1 MAQQNVIAREHYTRV
16 ALETTYGVT
25 PSGSYPE
32 ALTEIVPQHDA
43 LHIDELAVEMLEVN
57 DARARRNDAIQPV
70 QGLEMASKVSAT
82 FYAKAVPSS
91 NVLTASGTVGSL
103 SQCIPFLHTFGAEHA
118 AIGTTV
124 ASGTWT
130 STVFDVTSAATLKK
144 GTLICVT
151 VSGVPEWTKITNISS
166 ATVTVS
172 PPLSAAPATGAVVRN
187 LRTYAP
193 AESHTSSMTFQ
204 FAFSGS
210 STAQYTVNGVAC
222 NVKIA
227 TTLGQL
233 VTYALDGTG
242 AKFTGPTD
250 QSITASV
257 VTDDMRAPFVFKG
270 ASVLLASTVARGT
283 TLPCD
288 IVEVELPNQWQQV
301 RDPGGIETVNSV
313 VNVAGRP
320 RAATA
325 KFRFRFDSD
334 VPAAFISETGYT
346 MWFVIPQGTGTS
358 QQFFIVEMGNCKI
371 VGRPKETK
379 IGDLL
384 YLDIELG
391 ALMDD
396 QVTLASETG
405 TDRDFILAPYRVA
418 FG

>member
-16 ALETTYGVT
+16 AIETTYGVT

-32 ALTEIVPQHDA
+32 SLTEIVPQHDA
-43 LHIDELAVEMLEVN
+43 LHIDNLAVEMLEVN

-70 QGLEMASKVSAT
+70 QGLEMQSKVEAT

-91 NVLTASGTVGSL
+91 NVLTAAGSVGSL

-124 ASGTWT
+124 ATGSS
-130 STVFDVTSAATLKK
+130 STVFDVASAATLKK
-144 GTLICVT
+144 GTMIAVT
-151 VSGVPEWTKITNISS
+151 ISGTPEWTKITNISTD
-166 ATVTVS
+166 TVTVF
-172 PPLSAAPATGAVVRN
+172 PPLSGTPANGAVVRN

-210 STAQYTVNGVAC
+210 SAAQYTVNGVAC
-222 NVKIA
+222 NVKISSA
-227 TTLGQL
+227 FGQL

-257 VTDDMRAPFVFKG
+257 VTDDMRAPFVMKG
-270 ASVLLASTVARGT
+270 ATVLLAATAARASSFV
-283 TLPCD
+283 CES
-288 IVEVELPNQWQQV
+288 VEVDLPNQWQQV

-325 KFRFRFDSD
+325 KLRLRFDSD
-334 VPAAFISETGYT
+334 VPAAFIAETGYT
-346 MWFVIPQGTGTS
+346 LWIVVPQGTGTS
-358 QQFFIVEMGNCKI
+358 QQFFVVEMGNCKI
-371 VGRPKETK
+371 VGRPKESK
-379 IGDLL
+379 VGELL

>member
-16 ALETTYGVT
+16 ALETTFGVT

-43 LHIDELAVEMLEVN
+43 LHIDNLAVEMLEVN

-70 QGLEMASKVSAT
+70 QGLEMQSKVEAT
-82 FYAKAVPSS
+82 FYVKAVPSS

-103 SQCIPFLHTFGAEHA
+103 SQCIPFRHVFGAEHMDV
-118 AIGTTV
+118 GTTV
-124 ASGTWT
+124 ATGTS
-130 STVFDVTSAATLKK
+130 STVFDATSAATLKK
-144 GTLICVT
+144 GTMIAVT
-151 VSGVPEWTKITNISS
+151 ISGVPEWTKITNISS
-166 ATVTVS
+166 NTVTVF
-172 PPLSAAPATGAVVRN
+172 PPLSGTPANGAVVRN

-227 TTLGQL
+227 GTFGQL
-233 VTYALDGTG
+233 MTYALDGTG
-242 AKFTGPTD
+242 ARFTGPTD

-257 VTDDMRAPFVFKG
+257 VTDDMRAPFVMKG
-270 ASVLLASTVARGT
+270 ASVLLASTASRAT
-283 TLPCD
+283 TFVCES
-288 IVEVELPNQWQQV
+288 VEVELPNQWQQV

-325 KFRFRFDSD
+325 KLRLRFDSD
-334 VPAAFISETGYT
+334 VPAAFIAETGYT
-346 MWFVIPQGTGTS
+346 LWIVVPQGSGTS
-358 QQFFIVEMGNCKI
+358 QQFFVVEMGNCKI
-371 VGRPKETK
+371 VGRPKESK
-379 IGDLL
+379 VGELL

-396 QVTLASETG
+396 QVTLAAETG

>member
-43 LHIDELAVEMLEVN
+43 LHIDNLAVEMLEVN

-70 QGLEMASKVSAT
+70 QGLEMQSKVEAT

-103 SQCIPFLHTFGAEHA
+103 SQCIPFRHAFGAEHMA
-118 AIGTTV
+118 VGTTV
-124 ASGTWT
+124 ATGSS
-130 STVFDVTSAATLKK
+130 STVFDVASAATLKK
-144 GTLICVT
+144 GTMIAVT
-151 VSGVPEWTKITNISS
+151 VSGVPEWTKIVNISTD
-166 ATVTVS
+166 TVTVS
-172 PPLSAAPATGAVVRN
+172 PPLSGTPTNGAVVRN

-227 TTLGQL
+227 SAFGQL

-242 AKFTGPTD
+242 ARFTGPTD

-257 VTDDMRAPFVFKG
+257 VTDDMRAPFVMKG
-270 ASVLLASTVARGT
+270 ATVLLASTVARGT
-283 TLPCD
+283 TFVCES
-288 IVEVELPNQWQQV
+288 IEVELPNQWQQV

-325 KFRFRFDSD
+325 KLRLRFDSD
-334 VPAAFISETGYT
+334 VPAAFIAETGYT
-346 MWFVIPQGTGTS
+346 MWVVIPQGTGTS

-371 VGRPKETK
+371 VGRPKESK
-379 IGDLL
+379 VGELL

-405 TDRDFILAPYRVA
+405 NDRDFILAPYRVA

>member
-16 ALETTYGVT
+16 ALETTFGVT

-43 LHIDELAVEMLEVN
+43 LHIDNLAVEMLEVN

-70 QGLEMASKVSAT
+70 QGLEMQSKVEAT
-82 FYAKAVPSS
+82 FYAKAVPST

-103 SQCIPFLHTFGAEHA
+103 SQCIPFRHAFGAEHMDV
-118 AIGTTV
+118 GTTV
-124 ASGTWT
+124 ATGSS
-130 STVFDVTSAATLKK
+130 STVFDVASAATLKK
-144 GTLICVT
+144 GTMIAVT
-151 VSGVPEWTKITNISS
+151 VSGVPEWTKITNISTD
-166 ATVTVS
+166 TVTVF
-172 PPLSAAPATGAVVRN
+172 PPLSGTPANGAVVRN

-222 NVKIA
+222 NMKIA

-242 AKFTGPTD
+242 ARFTGPTD

-288 IVEVELPNQWQQV
+288 SVEVELPNQWQQV

-334 VPAAFISETGYT
+334 VPAAFLAETGYS
-346 MWFVIPQGTGTS
+346 MWLVIPQGTGTS

-371 VGRPKETK
+371 VGRPKESK

>member
-16 ALETTYGVT
+16 ALETTFGVT

-43 LHIDELAVEMLEVN
+43 LHIDNLAVEMLEVN

-70 QGLEMASKVSAT
+70 QGLEMQSKVEAT
-82 FYAKAVPSS
+82 FYVKAVPSS

-103 SQCIPFLHTFGAEHA
+103 SQCIPFRHVFGAEHMDV
-118 AIGTTV
+118 GTTV
-124 ASGTWT
+124 ATGTS
-130 STVFDVTSAATLKK
+130 STVFDATSASTLKK
-144 GTLICVT
+144 GTMIAVT
-151 VSGVPEWTKITNISS
+151 ISGVPEWTKITNISS
-166 ATVTVS
+166 NTVTVF
-172 PPLSAAPATGAVVRN
+172 PPLSGTPANGAVVRN

-227 TTLGQL
+227 GTFGQL
-233 VTYALDGTG
+233 MTYALDGTG
-242 AKFTGPTD
+242 ARFTGPTD

-257 VTDDMRAPFVFKG
+257 VTDDMRAPFVMKG
-270 ASVLLASTVARGT
+270 ASVLLASTASRAT
-283 TLPCD
+283 TFVCES
-288 IVEVELPNQWQQV
+288 VEVELPNQWQQV

-325 KFRFRFDSD
+325 KLRLRFDSD
-334 VPAAFISETGYT
+334 VPAAFIAETGYT
-346 MWFVIPQGTGTS
+346 LWIVVPQGSGTS
-358 QQFFIVEMGNCKI
+358 QQFFVVEMGNCKI
-371 VGRPKETK
+371 VGRPKESK
-379 IGDLL
+379 VGELL

-396 QVTLASETG
+396 QVTLAAETG

>member
-16 ALETTYGVT
+16 ALETTFGVT

-43 LHIDELAVEMLEVN
+43 LHIDNLAVEMLEVN

-70 QGLEMASKVSAT
+70 QGLEMQSKVEAT
-82 FYAKAVPSS
+82 FYVKAVPSS

-103 SQCIPFLHTFGAEHA
+103 SQCIPFRHVFGAEHMDV
-118 AIGTTV
+118 GTTV
-124 ASGTWT
+124 ATGTS
-130 STVFDVTSAATLKK
+130 STVFDATSAATLKK
-144 GTLICVT
+144 GTMIAVT
-151 VSGVPEWTKITNISS
+151 ISGVPEWTKITNISS
-166 ATVTVS
+166 NTVTVF
-172 PPLSAAPATGAVVRN
+172 PPLSGTPANGAVVRN

-227 TTLGQL
+227 GTFGQL
-233 VTYALDGTG
+233 MTYALDGTG
-242 AKFTGPTD
+242 ARFTGPTD

-257 VTDDMRAPFVFKG
+257 VTDDMRAPFVMKG
-270 ASVLLASTVARGT
+270 ASVLLASTASRAT
-283 TLPCD
+283 TFVCES
-288 IVEVELPNQWQQV
+288 VEVELPNQWQQV

-325 KFRFRFDSD
+325 KLRLRFDSD
-334 VPAAFISETGYT
+334 VPAAFIAETGYT
-346 MWFVIPQGTGTS
+346 LWIVVPQGSGTS

-371 VGRPKETK
+371 VGRPKESK
-379 IGDLL
+379 VGELL

-396 QVTLASETG
+396 QVTLAAETG